1 MRDPDALLQLA
12 SLIEKAEKHHGL
24 WPKSQIGRDFSE
36 DTQDKSG
43 SPGENFEGKYQTA
56 PGIRSAV

>member
-1 MRDPDALLQLA
+1 
-12 SLIEKAEKHHGL
+12 LIEKAEKHHGL